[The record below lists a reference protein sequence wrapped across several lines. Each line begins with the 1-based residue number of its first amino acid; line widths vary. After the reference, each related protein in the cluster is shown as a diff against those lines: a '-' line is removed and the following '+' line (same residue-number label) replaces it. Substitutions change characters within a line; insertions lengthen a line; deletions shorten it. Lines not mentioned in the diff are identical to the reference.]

1 MSKTDTLRFRH
12 VRDAYRLIG
21 ECRDLGGDPVLWQP
35 HMLAGLC
42 RLLDVTQATGGEAWW
57 RRPREPV
64 QPLSA
69 FGFTEDADAHA
80 QWLAYHRA
88 VGPAD
93 DPFFHALAR
102 VPGRLVTRTRAQ
114 LVPDA
119 AWFRSPSFTIYRR
132 PARIVHEMTS
142 ILETTDDGGVSVIAL
157 NRTAGAPEFS
167 PREQRLFRFFHREI
181 GRLIRRALASA
192 TEAGPDTL
200 SPRLRQT
207 LACLVEGDDEKRVAT
222 RLGLSQA
229 TVHQYV
235 TMLYRRFGVRSR
247 AQLLA
252 HVVKRSSNER
262 WRGFVAC
269 MS

>member
-1 MSKTDTLRFRH
+1 
-12 VRDAYRLIG
+12 
-21 ECRDLGGDPVLWQP
+21 
-35 HMLAGLC
+35 
-42 RLLDVTQATGGEAWW
+42 
-57 RRPREPV
+57 
-64 QPLSA
+64 
-69 FGFTEDADAHA
+69 
-80 QWLAYHRA
+80 
-88 VGPAD
+88 
-93 DPFFHALAR
+93 
-102 VPGRLVTRTRAQ
+102 
-114 LVPDA
+114 
-119 AWFRSPSFTIYRR
+119 
-132 PARIVHEMTS
+132 MTS
-142 ILETTDDGGVSVIAL
+142 ILETADDGGISVIAL

-207 LACLVEGDDEKRVAT
+207 LACLVEGDDEKRVAA

-252 HVVKRSSNER
+252 HIVKRSSNER
-262 WRGFVAC
+262 WRGFVAPT
-269 MS
+269 S